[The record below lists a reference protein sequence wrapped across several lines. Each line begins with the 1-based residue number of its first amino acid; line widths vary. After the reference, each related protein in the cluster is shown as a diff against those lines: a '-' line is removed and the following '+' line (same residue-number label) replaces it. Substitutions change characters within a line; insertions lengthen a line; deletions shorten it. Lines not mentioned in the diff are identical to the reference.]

1 MFYPKWFRIFVSM
14 LTIVLSG
21 TLCAQLTFPIPEETP
36 GLAEDEMVAYFTT
49 TPPTIDADLAEW
61 INAGA
66 AFKFIGRDDG
76 SDVFRGDWL
85 DSSDSSILWSMMWDD
100 DYLYF
105 GAVVWDDIYWPV
117 KDAAFP
123 WEDDCVFLYFDADGD
138 ETVENKMAL
147 YLFEEEATVFYAGGI
162 TEESV
167 ELAMQQTKLDTL
179 GDGGRFMEFKV
190 HVDDMTNMV
199 PNQGDSFG
207 IQVGIEEGN
216 TADQDDGFKFICW
229 KGLDPDVGANHL
241 PVTFGGPVSVSQS
254 LPRAAPEQFTLAQ
267 NYPNPFNPTTTIAY
281 TIPRQ
286 THVKI
291 TIYDVR
297 GKEMSTLVDEEQS
310 AGGYT
315 TSFDASQVNSGVYF
329 YTLTSGDHS
338 VMKKMTYLN

>member
-1 MFYPKWFRIFVSM
+1 MKNQKWFHAFVLM
-14 LTIVLSG
+14 MFFAG
-21 TLCAQLTFPIPEETP
+21 TLFAQLTFPIPEETP

-66 AFKFIGRDDG
+66 TFKFIGRDDG

-85 DSSDSSILWSMMWDD
+85 DSSDSSILWSMMWDN

-138 ETVENKMAL
+138 ETVDNKMAL
-147 YLFEEEATVFYAGGI
+147 YLFEDEPTVFYAGGI
-162 TEESV
+162 AEESV
-167 ELAMQQTKLDTL
+167 ELDMLQTKLDTL
-179 GDGGRFMEFKV
+179 GEGGRFIELKV

-199 PNQGDSFG
+199 PNEGESFG

-216 TADQDDGFKFICW
+216 TADQDDGFKFVCW
-229 KGLDPDVGANHL
+229 NGLDPDVGANHL

-254 LPRAAPEQFTLAQ
+254 QADAAPTEFALAQ
-267 NYPNPFNPTTTIAY
+267 NYPNPFNPETTIAY
-281 TIPRQ
+281 TIPKQ
-286 THVKI
+286 AHVNL

-297 GKEMSTLVDEEQS
+297 GKELSTLVDEEQS
-310 AGGYT
+310 AGRHT
-315 TSFDASQVNSGVYF
+315 AAFDASQLNSGVYV
-329 YTLTSGDHS
+329 YALTFENQN
-338 VMKKMTYLN
+338 VMKKMTVLK